1 MLTDQWPGF
10 MTRGDGMKPE
20 GPDTVAKAGSC
31 DGLNCTKKFC
41 SISVGLSGVMV
52 MDPTIGSGFGFL

>member
-1 MLTDQWPGF
+1 
-10 MTRGDGMKPE
+10 MTRGDGMEPE

-31 DGLNCTKKFC
+31 DGLNCTKNFC
-41 SISVGLSGVMV
+41 SMSVGFSGVMV